1 MCIRDSDYVPS
12 LHDLKTAWDF
22 VHFEGF
28 LGFKMALQFI
38 WQGCDAILAAPL
50 ILDLV
55 RFADLAASRG
65 ESGSMPHLACFFKQP
80 LGVKEQDLHGQWQ
93 LLSDYLDRVRAG

>member
-1 MCIRDSDYVPS
+1 

-50 ILDLV
+50 VLDLV
-55 RFADLAASRG
+55 RFADLAQRRG
-65 ESGSMPHLACFFKQP
+65 ESGPMPHLASYFKQP
-80 LGVKEQDLHGQWQ
+80 LGVAEHDLHRQYD
-93 LLSDYLDRVRAG
+93 LLVEYLQRVRQPATR